1 MKTKSLIL
9 LTSCL
14 LAGTVAAET
23 KPARDYTMVD
33 LRNGLTTK
41 LLDVGTTSIVFSVK
55 WPLDMEIKMGYLYL
69 MGKFDIEVRGWSPLK
84 RLETDPEYRVEAPST
99 CGPIEIDPA
108 RGEAVFEVRYKG
120 MPWYYTDKE
129 KFEKKAFF
137 AVRVPVF
144 RDGPIG
150 TNRGLYEEDDEE
162 DEEDEELLDPAEAT
176 PATEANG
183 NQVVATASPPNPE
196 EQLEIRSEEKVEIRD
211 EESGTDAEPHKA
223 SNRRWL
229 YIGIALFALC
239 AIFYFLR
246 KK

>member
-14 LAGTVAAET
+14 LTGTMTAET
-23 KPARDYTMVD
+23 EPTRDYTMVD

-55 WPLDMEIKMGYLYL
+55 WPLDMEIKMGYLWL
-69 MGKFDIEVRGWSPLK
+69 MGKFDSEVRGWCPLK
-84 RLETDPEYRVEAPST
+84 RLETDPEYRVEAIST

-108 RGEAVFEVRYKG
+108 RGEAVFEVLYDET
-120 MPWYYTDKE
+120 PWYYRKEEKE
-129 KFEKKAFF
+129 KLEKKAFF

-144 RDGPIG
+144 RDGPID

-162 DEEDEELLDPAEAT
+162 DEEDEELLDPAEAA

-196 EQLEIRSEEKVEIRD
+196 EQLEIRD
-211 EESGTDAEPHKA
+211 GESGTDTEPPQA
-223 SNRRWL
+223 PNRRWV
-229 YIGIALFALC
+229 YVGIALFALC
-239 AIFYFLR
+239 TISYFLR
-246 KK
+246 KKRP